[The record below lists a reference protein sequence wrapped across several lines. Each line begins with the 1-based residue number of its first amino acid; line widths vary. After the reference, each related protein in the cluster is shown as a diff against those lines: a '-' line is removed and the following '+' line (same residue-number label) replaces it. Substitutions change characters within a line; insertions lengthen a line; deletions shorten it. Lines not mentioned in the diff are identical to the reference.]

1 MPLCEIRNE
10 RTRRT
15 PILTVAE
22 NLGPERRR
30 TVYSVLG
37 LCVDALADE
46 RLAMRGASGEEKLGG
61 KP

>member
-1 MPLCEIRNE
+1 LCEIRNE

-30 TVYSVLG
+30 TLYSVLK

-46 RLAMRGASGEEKLGG
+46 RLAMRGAAGGEKLGG